1 MSKIAT
7 AVTIGTAALVPIEH
21 ASQRVVTLDMIDQVH
36 GRPKGTAG
44 RTFRKHEAR
53 LVEGEDF
60 FRRTASE
67 AAELGYIAPNGLIL
81 MTEGGY
87 LLLAK
92 PMQDETAWDVQR
104 KLVANYFRARAA
116 ETAAPLAAKEHGG
129 ITKAV
134 VNRALADHL
143 TPVHAGMDELRA
155 ENRAI
160 TEKIG
165 QLIQVLGGQVTDPA
179 AAPAREFVP
188 ALTVLEA
195 RDWPQAG
202 RRGMVVAVSARLERF
217 SQREGYP
224 IRFSAEKGTRLFHVD
239 AVSAWEAAEGR
250 AFLAACRDRAAGQ
263 GRLGFDRSRRGSAR

>member
-1 MSKIAT
+1 MEKNNP
-7 AVTIGTAALVPIEH
+7 VTIGAVALTPIEH
-21 ASQRVVTLDMIDQVH
+21 AGQRVVTLDQIDQVH

-67 AAELGYIAPNGLIL
+67 AAELGYTAPNGLIL
-81 MTEGGY
+81 MGESGY
-87 LLLAK
+87 LLLTK
-92 PMQDETAWDVQR
+92 PMQDAIAWDVQR

-116 ETAAPLAAKEHGG
+116 GTAVPLAAKEHGG

-134 VNRALADHL
+134 VHRALAEHL
-143 TPVHAGMDELRA
+143 VPVHAGMDELRA
-155 ENRAI
+155 ENREI

-179 AAPAREFVP
+179 AAPAREFTS
-188 ALTVLEA
+188 ALAFLEE
-195 RDWPQAG
+195 RGWPQAG
-202 RRGMVVAVSARLERF
+202 RRAMVVAVSARLERF

-224 IRFSAEKGTRLFHVD
+224 IRFSAERGTRLFHVD
-239 AVSAWEAAEGR
+239 AANAWEAAEGR

-263 GRLGFDRSRRGSAR
+263 GRLSLVRSSKARVR